1 MTVMHRL
8 PLALA
13 LFLAAVAS
21 PARTY
26 QVEDLLLAESYGQIV
41 AAEVAGQLLVER
53 RRPYRQA
60 PDFGYGSYFNDR
72 TLGRILTTPLASAGT
87 GLLPLFDQEEDAGY
101 WMGSLSPSG
110 RRLSVF
116 RLRARILTLG
126 IVDLRTREVRWLDL
140 RPDLPTRAPAPIWID
155 DDRLLVVERTDG
167 ELPRLL
173 SLGSAGAE
181 RLARLD
187 AKQSRGGGSFT
198 FSRTTHGQRS
208 ATTRL
213 SVIGIDTPRRSVLVE
228 GDFTDLALSPD
239 RRSVAAVTLEEQ
251 KLPPPTPIG
260 VSFQSRRLRARTIS
274 IDDGEVTSVVEDVAP
289 GVLDWSREG
298 SLLLVARHANETDWA
313 KARVVR
319 VGGNG
324 EVRRLGEAGDTAYV
338 TDPAEVLRFQ
348 AGWAGSVALAK
359 IRHDGEKPGWRLLS
373 PTASRELPVPA
384 SAMLSTRGSDVVLS
398 SGATDWI
405 IGASGAIARPTTR
418 ERLSPISLD
427 PFAAGRE
434 TTNACDRREERKGSP
449 RRERPACGGG
459 AAPAE
464 GDTVVAVYADG
475 MIVRRIDP
483 DGVQTLVS
491 LTVRHGPIV
500 VDRVNGHL
508 AGLERPSLRRL
519 ETIDRAGRRLIHW
532 LLLPYRP
539 AGGSPPLVVQPYP
552 GRTFDGRAPG
562 EVRPDRQAFATNP
575 LLLVGAG
582 FAVLLPSMPRAAVG
596 RTTDE
601 VVPQVEAAVAAARAT
616 GLVRPGPYG
625 VMGHSFGAWAAM
637 VLATGNDCLA
647 GVVAANG
654 VYDMSAAHATMAGP
668 DRIDLPLGVP
678 YGSSAG
684 WAETGQGSLGVMPW
698 RSLDAYV
705 SASPV
710 YRPDRTS
717 TEVLL
722 VGADL
727 DPVDLGQTERMFMEL
742 GRSGGDARMLRFWG
756 EGHSISSPGNIRAYW
771 SAAISHLR
779 TGAARSNSGRRCGS
793 TPSSP
798 PSFPQNGSSTGPDHP
813 RGREN
818 PT

>member
-1 MTVMHRL
+1 MHRL

-13 LFLAAVAS
+13 LLLAAVAS
-21 PARTY
+21 HARTY
-26 QVEDLLLAESYGQIV
+26 QVEDLLLAESYGQV
-41 AAEVAGQLLVER
+41 LTAEVAGELLVER
-53 RRPYRQA
+53 RRPYGLA
-60 PDFGYGSYFNDR
+60 PDFGYGAYFNDR
-72 TLGRILTTPLASAGT
+72 TLGRILTAPLASPDE
-87 GLLPLFDQEEDAGY
+87 GLLPLFEQEDDAGY
-101 WMGSLSPSG
+101 WMGTLSPSG

-116 RLRARILTLG
+116 RLRARLLTLG
-126 IVDLRTREVRWLDL
+126 IVDLRTRKVRWLDV
-140 RPDLPTRAPAPIWID
+140 RPDLPTRAPTPIWID
-155 DDRLLVVERTDG
+155 EDRLLVVERTDG

-173 SLGSAGAE
+173 SLGSAGAR
-181 RLARLD
+181 RLAKLD
-187 AKQSRGGGSFT
+187 AEQSRGSGSFT
-198 FSRTTHGQRS
+198 YTGTIYGQRS

-213 SVIGIDTPRRSVLVE
+213 SVIGINAPGRRILIE
-228 GDFTDLALSPD
+228 GDLTDLALSPD
-239 RRSVAAVTLEEQ
+239 RRSVAAVTVEEQ
-251 KLPPPTPIG
+251 KVPPPKPIG
-260 VSFQSRRLRARTIS
+260 VSFQSRRLRARTLS
-274 IDDGEVTSVVEDVAP
+274 IDDGKVTSTVEDVAP
-289 GVLDWSREG
+289 GVLDWSQDG
-298 SLLLVARHANETDWA
+298 KLLLVARDVDATAWSE
-313 KARVVR
+313 ARVVSIAR
-319 VGGNG
+319 DGR
-324 EVRRLGEAGDTAYV
+324 VRRLGEAGDIAYV
-338 TDPAEVLRFQ
+338 TDPGETLRFQ
-348 AGWAGSVALAK
+348 ASWAGSSVVAK
-359 IRHDGEKPGWRLLS
+359 IRHDHAKPGWRLLS
-373 PTASRELPVPA
+373 SSFSRELPVPA
-384 SAMLSTRGSDVVLS
+384 SATLAIRDTEVVLS

-405 IGASGAIARPTTR
+405 IGASGAIARPTSR

-427 PFAAGRE
+427 PFAAGPAAA
-434 TTNACDRREERKGSP
+434 NACDGHEERKSRS

-459 AAPAE
+459 VAPAE

-508 AGLERPSLRRL
+508 AGLERPNLRRL

-532 LLLPYRP
+532 LLLPHRP
-539 AGGSPPLVVQPYP
+539 TSASPPLVVQPYP
-552 GRTFDGRAPG
+552 GRTFDNRVPSEA
-562 EVRPDRQAFATNP
+562 RPDRQSFATNP

-582 FAVLLPSMPRAAVG
+582 FAVLLPSMPRAAEG
-596 RTTDE
+596 RPTDE
-601 VVPQVEAAVAAARAT
+601 VVPQVEAAVAAARAS

-637 VLATGNDCLA
+637 VLATGADCLA

-654 VYDMSAAHATMAGP
+654 VYDLSAAHATMAGP

-684 WAETGQGSLGVMPW
+684 WAETGQGSLGVTPW

-705 SASPV
+705 AASPV
-710 YRPDRTS
+710 FRPDRTS

-742 GRSGGDARMLRFWG
+742 GRSGLDARLLRFWG
-756 EGHSISSPGNIRAYW
+756 EGHSLSSPENIRAYW

-779 TGAARSNSGRRCGS
+779 TGAARSNSGRRCGA
-793 TPSSP
+793 TPSSA
-798 PSFPQNGSSTGPDHP
+798 PSFPPNGSSTSPDHP